1 MLVQGLLI
9 LNTQPA
15 NAHRAGSLHCAGL
28 EVGALL
34 CCPCWRCKL
43 ILQSTTARD
52 AKKSDAVTL
61 LCCAVAGEDTQ
72 PANAHR
78 AGSVH
83 CAWPEESALL
93 CCCCWRCLL
102 ILQPTTVLVTG
113 NSHKANFCQPA
124 GFLTLSLPMLTTH
137 MSSDT
142 WSLMLCMK

>member
-1 MLVQGLLI
+1 MLLLVKTLSLPMFTELAPSIVLGL
-9 LNTQPA
+9 
-15 NAHRAGSLHCAGL
+15 
-28 EVGALL
+28 
-34 CCPCWRCKL
+34 
-43 ILQSTTARD
+43 
-52 AKKSDAVTL
+52 KKA
-61 LCCAVAGEDTQ
+61 LCCAVAAGDADSSCNQQQLMSQATITRQNFTVLCCKADADAQ
-72 PANAHR
+72 PARAHT
-78 AGSVH
+78 ACLVH